1 MAKIPVLYNYDNA
14 YTSSVKPGKIRSRNN
29 TLTWYFERILTQRLF
44 SVFEYDLPEEWD
56 KDYFLYVLWLYGFGT
71 VINTNKYGVIFQQC
85 TLSGYNV
92 YYRPARVLVSNPL
105 LQTKELTI
113 NKDCALIKCAPDYR
127 GVYDIISF
135 YADQMAI
142 VMETFGVNVYNSK
155 FSWIF
160 AADNGPMA
168 ESFKKMYDQLAGGSP
183 AVVVDKALFDEDNNP
198 KWVQFVQ
205 NLKQSYIGNDLLQ
218 SLATIDN
225 QFCTTIGLPNANY
238 EKRERLL
245 VDEVNANNTQ
255 TRALADVWLETIKKG
270 MQQANDMFG
279 LNLDIRYKEE
289 LEVVNSGN
297 AIDTRTV

>member
-1 MAKIPVLYNYDNA
+1 M
-14 YTSSVKPGKIRSRNN
+14 
-29 TLTWYFERILTQRLF
+29 
-44 SVFEYDLPEEWD
+44 
-56 KDYFLYVLWLYGFGT
+56 
-71 VINTNKYGVIFQQC
+71 
-85 TLSGYNV
+85 
-92 YYRPARVLVSNPL
+92 
-105 LQTKELTI
+105 
-113 NKDCALIKCAPDYR
+113 
-127 GVYDIISF
+127 
-135 YADQMAI
+135 
-142 VMETFGVNVYNSK
+142 
-155 FSWIF
+155 
-160 AADNGPMA
+160 
-168 ESFKKMYDQLAGGSP
+168 
-183 AVVVDKALFDEDNNP
+183 
-198 KWVQFVQ
+198 Q

-297 AIDTRTV
+297 TIDTRTV